1 MEETEKILA
10 LKKAYADI
18 ILNTAKDSAARILAS
33 ERKVVGFQ
41 QSLVATKEEAVAMLL
56 RLKGIM
62 DSKIREAEMQL
73 SGQTR
78 RIQELE
84 VQLHEAEDTINSL
97 RKELKKVH
105 TKLEQTK
112 NNLAEPL
119 IRQKTNAHTTSDD
132 DKCQE
137 DKLSSDSELYP
148 QVGPEDISA
157 IDAKNAT
164 LNQTVDDHNYS
175 IGNATKA
182 DPLKDLSGGNRCAS
196 NPDLASII
204 MRSKEPELYRNGC
217 TQRIRAFEQNLLDVK
232 VPCGQSDDQVSKNDL
247 KFYEDEKARRSH
259 AADSAKSAKMVD
271 QEKNPTKSSE
281 LKFFRRLS
289 PRRKRT
295 KYVYVRTTS
304 FGTSSDQDITGH
316 KPSDNMTASDENLL
330 KAVNEKT
337 SQESIRCFKSS
348 EDTDLCTGKSFK
360 IETPGLLPCGKKTST
375 KKSVTKESH
384 LDTEDET
391 LKGSESSTNDVMHQ
405 GSTLQVGV
413 SVSPVLNQSVTVKP
427 DVSVCKTQPKMG
439 SNVSTRNP
447 DFKQENAHES
457 NEPSVIKYTFQRKR
471 KRGSSNNKDETI
483 LPEKTSSSNRVADNQ
498 SALVKPQE
506 PSVATVAPR
515 SNRRLVQV
523 ARQNIESLDLQISWH
538 RIWQNILLKFLPNL
552 FINSEVSKLTI
563 HNQ

>member
-1 MEETEKILA
+1 MEEAEKILA
-10 LKKAYADI
+10 LKKTYVEI
-18 ILNTAKDSAARILAS
+18 ILNSAKESAARILAS
-33 ERKVVGFQ
+33 ERKALGFQ
-41 QSLVATKEEAVAMLL
+41 QSLVATKEEAVSMLL

-62 DSKIREAEMQL
+62 DSKIREAEMQS
-73 SGQTR
+73 SGQAR

-84 VQLHEAEDTINSL
+84 VQLHEAEDTIYSL
-97 RKELKKVH
+97 RTELKKVNAE
-105 TKLEQTK
+105 LEQTK

-119 IRQKTNAHTTSDD
+119 IRQKTNAHATSDD
-132 DKCQE
+132 DQCQE
-137 DKLSSDSELYP
+137 DKLSSDSKLYP
-148 QVGPEDISA
+148 QLGPEDISA

-164 LNQTVDDHNYS
+164 LNQTADDHDYS
-175 IGNATKA
+175 IGNAAKA
-182 DPLKDLSGGNRCAS
+182 DPLKDLSGGNRCTS
-196 NPDLASII
+196 NPDLACII

-232 VPCGQSDDQVSKNDL
+232 VPCGQSNDQVSKNDL

-271 QEKNPTKSSE
+271 QEKNPTKSGE

-304 FGTSSDQDITGH
+304 FGTSSDQGITGH
-316 KPSDNMTASDENLL
+316 KPSDNMTTSDENLL

-337 SQESIRCFKSS
+337 SQESNGCFRSS
-348 EDTDLCTGKSFK
+348 EDTNLCAGKSFK
-360 IETPGLLPCGKKTST
+360 IETPGLLPCTKRTST
-375 KKSVTKESH
+375 RKSVTKESH

-405 GSTLQVGV
+405 GSTLQVGGP
-413 SVSPVLNQSVTVKP
+413 VSPVLDQSVTAKL
-427 DVSVCKTQPKMG
+427 DVSVGKTEPKMG
-439 SNVSTRNP
+439 NVSTRNP
-447 DFKQENAHES
+447 DSKQENAYES
-457 NEPSVIKYTFQRKR
+457 NEPPVIKYTFQRKR
-471 KRGSSNNKDETI
+471 KRGSSNSKDETI

-506 PSVATVAPR
+506 PSLAKEAPR

-523 ARQNIESLDLQISWH
+523 ARQLISLS
-538 RIWQNILLKFLPNL
+538 
-552 FINSEVSKLTI
+552 SKRW
-563 HNQ
+563 